1 MSVSTT
7 HSHLKAVPE
16 NYNAPPGTDTLP
28 AYINIKNLSLSF
40 DSQTIFEPLSLPIYK
55 NHINALIGPSGCG
68 KSSLLNTII
77 RLTDY
82 QSNANVKGQIYVN
95 DKNILEESTDLISL
109 RQNIG
114 MIFQKPM
121 PFPMSIRKNFELPLK
136 EHGVKNKD
144 ELEHKIETALKDV
157 GLWDEVSNRLHQSAT
172 QLSGGQQQRLCIARI
187 LALEPKALLM
197 DEPCSA
203 LDPIATKVIE
213 ELILTLKGKYTI
225 LIVTHNLSQAKRVA
239 DYVAFMWYH
248 QGHGKLIEHNYADV
262 IFNNPSNPITTAY
275 VQGLTE

>member
-1 MSVSTT
+1 MSISTT

-16 NYNAPPGTDTLP
+16 NYKSPPGIDKLS
-28 AYINIKNLSLSF
+28 AYINIENLSLSYGK
-40 DSQTIFEPLSLPIYK
+40 QTVFEPLSLPIYQ

-68 KSSLLNTII
+68 KSSLLNTIV

-82 QSNANVKGQIYVN
+82 QNNANVKGQIHVN
-95 DKNILEESTDLISL
+95 SENVLDDSTDLISL

-144 ELEHKIETALKDV
+144 ELEYKIEAALKDV

-187 LALEPKALLM
+187 LALQPKALLM

-213 ELILTLKGKYTI
+213 ELILNLKGKYTI

>member
-1 MSVSTT
+1 MA
-7 HSHLKAVPE
+7 HKPF
-16 NYNAPPGTDTLP
+16 
-28 AYINIKNLSLSF
+28 SF
-40 DSQTIFEPLSLPIYK
+40 PIYK

-82 QSNANVKGQIYVN
+82 QKNAKITGAIDIDN
-95 DKNILEESTDLISL
+95 KNILEDKTDLIAL

-121 PFPMSIRKNFELPLK
+121 PFPLSIRKNFELPLK
-136 EHGVKNKD
+136 EHGIKRKD
-144 ELEHKIETALKDV
+144 ELAFKIETALRDV
-157 GLWDEVSNRLHQSAT
+157 GLWNEVSSRLDSSAT

-187 LALEPKALLM
+187 LALQPKALLM

-203 LDPIATKVIE
+203 LDPIATKIIE
-213 ELILTLKGKYTI
+213 ELILSLKEKYTI

-239 DYVAFMWYH
+239 DYVAFMWYSH
-248 QGHGKLIEHNYADV
+248 GHGKLVEHNSADL
-262 IFNNPSNPITTAY
+262 IFNSPSNPITAAY